1 MDYLY
6 EAKINFYEAKI
17 NYERSQG
24 DLTDPTL
31 ERLLSALASVCALI
45 AIADEMRK
53 IRMIMEMKKE
63 A

>member
-6 EAKINFYEAKI
+6 EAKINYD
-17 NYERSQG
+17 RSQG
-24 DLTDPTL
+24 DNINLDPTL

-53 IRMIMEMKKE
+53 IRMIMEMEKE
-63 A
+63 E